1 MSQVN
6 GRFIQDNAV
15 TSPKLRLDNNTSLR
29 ARNAANSADV
39 NLLKLDGSNITQLT
53 NQTQISITPSVNN
66 DVANKAY
73 VDSVAGAGSVTA
85 SSGLIKVGSD
95 IQPNYEPTNPTLQNS
110 SGYIAVKLDSAGAI
124 VSGSSGVGVQLEAS
138 NQSLAISSNRLGV
151 KLNAAGAI
159 TSGASGVGV
168 NLESSTPTLQIATNQ
183 LGVKLNASGAITTG
197 ALGVGVN
204 LEASNPSLQIATNQL
219 GVKFDPAGAVA
230 SGASGVAVQLES
242 TNPTL
247 QIATNQLGVK
257 LNASG
262 AIITGASG
270 VAVQVDGVTVKINA
284 SNKLEGL
291 KQIREI
297 FALLPTDITN
307 GYVDLQ
313 NTITSGTELVFAQ
326 GLLQVPVADY
336 TLSTVA
342 GKTRVTFAGDLL
354 ALQTGDRL
362 TVSYSYL

>member
-1 MSQVN
+1 
-6 GRFIQDNAV
+6 
-15 TSPKLRLDNNTSLR
+15 
-29 ARNAANSADV
+29 V
-39 NLLKLDGSNITQLT
+39 NLLKLDASNITQLT
-53 NQTQISITPSVNN
+53 NQTQISITPTVND

-124 VSGSSGVGVQLEAS
+124 A
-138 NQSLAISSNRLGV
+138 
-151 KLNAAGAI
+151 
-159 TSGASGVGV
+159 TGASGV
-168 NLESSTPTLQIATNQ
+168 
-183 LGVKLNASGAITTG
+183 K
-197 ALGVGVN
+197 VN

-219 GVKFDPAGAVA
+219 GVKFDPAGGVA

-291 KQIREI
+291 KHIREI